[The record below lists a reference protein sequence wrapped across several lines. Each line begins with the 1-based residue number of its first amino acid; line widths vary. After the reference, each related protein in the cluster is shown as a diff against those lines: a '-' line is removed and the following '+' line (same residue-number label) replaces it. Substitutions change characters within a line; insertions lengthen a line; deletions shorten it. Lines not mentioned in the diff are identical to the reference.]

1 MWDSGTSHYRATDGR
16 HNLDGIGCVYLLMG
30 ARVAV
35 GVWQR
40 ALRCPEPVQGAVADA
55 VVVPMVLPCT
65 LRLACSWRSYSF
77 SGECLGLETGVKLAI
92 GAAFQAISCSSFC
105 LLSFRQIPDAAISY
119 LPKCRKPRVSGA
131 ILLVLLCIFVVVGA
145 HNIQCRTF
153 VLLARGKSKK
163 TRNRYD
169 F

>member
-1 MWDSGTSHYRATDGR
+1 M
-16 HNLDGIGCVYLLMG
+16 
-30 ARVAV
+30 

-105 LLSFRQIPDAAISY
+105 LLSFIQIPDAATDAAISY

-131 ILLVLLCIFVVVGA
+131 ILLVLLCIFVVAGA

-163 TRNRYD
+163 PGIGMISRAQPSAAYVKIQL
-169 F
+169 